1 MNVRK
6 YLPGEEKYIWELYY
20 ETIHNINIDD
30 YTNEQIEAWAPSDL
44 DESVWT
50 NKIIEIDPYVVVIE
64 TKIVAYADLQ
74 ENGYIDHFYC
84 HHEHQRKGIGSFLF
98 SFLEQLAV
106 LRNIN
111 KLISDVSITAKPF
124 FESKGFIV
132 IKKQYLNMKGQ
143 FLENY
148 IMAKHITKY

>member
-20 ETIHNINIDD
+20 ETIHNINIHD

-98 SFLEQLAV
+98 SFLEQLAIS
-106 LRNIN
+106 RNIN

-148 IMAKHITKY
+148 KMAKHITKD

>member
-20 ETIHNINIDD
+20 ETIHNINIHD

-44 DESVWT
+44 NESVWT

-98 SFLEQLAV
+98 SFLEQLAIS
-106 LRNIN
+106 RNIN

-148 IMAKHITKY
+148 KMAKHITKD